1 MEKRKDNPYLELSN
15 HIHRIK
21 IAYIQLSLN
30 KYSTAVTAV
39 FKEQAKKVLGQD
51 TNSLGEFF

>member
-30 KYSTAVTAV
+30 KYSTAV